1 MECLDDKN
9 PFSNYFQNDYK
20 ANDILLA
27 NIKMIPKV
35 GEKNAQI
42 LLKIFK
48 SYIFFYYY
56 NDLLNVIIN
65 FIT

>member
-1 MECLDDKN
+1 MEDKN
-9 PFSNYFQNDYK
+9 PFSNQLQNDSK

-42 LLKIFK
+42 L
-48 SYIFFYYY
+48 FFLVGKMLGFNYY
-56 NDLLNVIIN
+56 VV
-65 FIT
+65 